1 MNSFVISSTNSSPI
15 FCCFFSP
22 CFFFIFTGF
31 GWYKTRGV
39 VIQLCRGWTLPTSH
53 GRPGRKLHHIWGIK
67 VQKSPGHRDF
77 VGCLGKEPGNWAV
90 CFTPAKYDFP
100 KCVFPILTNWKV
112 VLESYEIKKMR
123 KTSGNY
129 SAMTDPQNFCSLYL
143 SFELILETWET
154 ISSQTW
160 IGHDGTLLPP
170 CPPWVFPCG
179 LRYLKTLH
187 VP

>member
-1 MNSFVISSTNSSPI
+1 MIT
-15 FCCFFSP
+15 
-22 CFFFIFTGF
+22 
-31 GWYKTRGV
+31 

-77 VGCLGKEPGNWAV
+77 VGCLGKEPGNCFGNWAV

-123 KTSGNY
+123 KTSRNY
-129 SAMTDPQNFCSLYL
+129 SAMTDPPKLLFPL
-143 SFELILETWET
+143 SI
-154 ISSQTW
+154 I
-160 IGHDGTLLPP
+160 
-170 CPPWVFPCG
+170 
-179 LRYLKTLH
+179 
-187 VP
+187 